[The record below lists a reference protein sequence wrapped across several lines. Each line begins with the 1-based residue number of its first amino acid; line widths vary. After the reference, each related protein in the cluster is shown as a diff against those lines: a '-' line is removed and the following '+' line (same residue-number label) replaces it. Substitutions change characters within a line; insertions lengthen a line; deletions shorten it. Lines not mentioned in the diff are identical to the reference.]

1 MRRRAFTAR
10 PLPRCR
16 RARRGARSGRAS
28 RLRMVIPYPPGG
40 PSDVST
46 RIVMERAAQSLGQP
60 IVFDNKAGAS
70 GMIGGEFVKNQAVDN
85 HTFLTTTTAM
95 VCITRHLQPIPF
107 DPEKDFVTVSRMCT
121 SWGIFAIHPSVPAR
135 TVAEFVAYAKA
146 NPGKINFGSS
156 GLATITHL
164 FGEMLQ
170 LEAGIKMTHV
180 PYRGSAPA
188 TNALVAGEVQAQFD
202 QTCLPHVKAGKLI
215 GLAMLSN
222 VRHPDFPDIPTLRE
236 AGYRKEEG
244 DSWFGILAPTGT
256 SPAVDRQARQGDR
269 RCRALARHRREAA
282 SRRLLRHLP
291 ELAGL
296 PQPHHRRE
304 QDVRQHHPEGQHQAD
319 VILLERA
326 TPWRSWSSGPRPP
339 ARS

>member
-1 MRRRAFTAR
+1 MRRRAFA
-10 PLPRCR
+10 
-16 RARRGARSGRAS
+16 AS
-28 RLRMVIPYPPGG
+28 ALAALAAPAVAQPAWPAKPLRMVIPYPPGG
-40 PSDVST
+40 PSDVAT
-46 RIVMERAAQSLGQP
+46 RIVIEHAARSLGQP
-60 IVFDNKAGAS
+60 AVFDNKAGAS
-70 GMIGGEFVKNQAVDN
+70 GMIGAEFVKNQPIDD

-95 VCITRHLQPIPF
+95 VCITRHLQAIPF
-107 DPEKDFVTVSRMCT
+107 DPEKDFVTVSRMTT
-121 SWGIFAIHPSVPAR
+121 SWGVFALHPSVPAR

-170 LEAGIKMTHV
+170 LEAGIMMTHV

-188 TNALVAGEVQAQFD
+188 TNALVAGEIQAQFD

-222 VRHPDFPDIPTLRE
+222 VRHPDFPDVPTLRE

-256 SPAVDRQARQGDR
+256 SPAVIAKLEKAIGDAVR
-269 RCRALARHRREAA
+269 SPDIAEKLHLGGCYVTYLNAPDFR
-282 SRRLLRHLP
+282 SRITDESKMFGNIIQKGNIKL
-291 ELAGL
+291 
-296 PQPHHRRE
+296 
-304 QDVRQHHPEGQHQAD
+304 
-319 VILLERA
+319 
-326 TPWRSWSSGPRPP
+326 T
-339 ARS
+339 

>member
-1 MRRRAFTAR
+1 MRRRAFTASALAAVAA
-10 PLPRCR
+10 PAIAPMNGP
-16 RARRGARSGRAS
+16 ANAQDWPSKP
-28 RLRMVIPYPPGG
+28 LRMVIPYPPGG

-46 RIVMERAAQSLGQP
+46 RIVMDRAAQSLGQP

-107 DPEKDFVTVSRMCT
+107 DPDKDFVTVSRMCT
-121 SWGIFAIHPSVPAR
+121 SWGIFAIHPSVPAK
-135 TVAEFVAYAKA
+135 TVAEFVAYCKA
-146 NPGKINFGSS
+146 NPGKVNFGSS

-202 QTCLPHVKAGKLI
+202 QTCLPHVKAGKLV

-222 VRHPDFPDIPTLRE
+222 VRHPDFPDVPTLRE

-256 SPAVDRQARQGDR
+256 SPAVIAKLEKAIGDAV
-269 RCRALARHRREAA
+269 RAPDIVEKLHLGGCYVTYLNAPDFR
-282 SRRLLRHLP
+282 SRITDESKMFGNIIQKGNIKL
-291 ELAGL
+291 
-296 PQPHHRRE
+296 
-304 QDVRQHHPEGQHQAD
+304 
-319 VILLERA
+319 
-326 TPWRSWSSGPRPP
+326 T
-339 ARS
+339 

>member
-1 MRRRAFTAR
+1 MRRRAFTAAALAAVAA
-10 PLPRCR
+10 PV
-16 RARRGARSGRAS
+16 GRAAAQEWPS
-28 RLRMVIPYPPGG
+28 KPLRMVIPYPPGG

-46 RIVMERAAQSLGQP
+46 RIVIDRAAQSLGQP
-60 IVFDNKAGAS
+60 VVFDNKAGAS
-70 GMIGGEFVKNQAVDN
+70 GMIGAEFVKNQPVDN
-85 HTFLTTTTAM
+85 HTLLTTTTAM

-146 NPGKINFGSS
+146 DPGKINFASS
-156 GLATITHL
+156 GMATITHL
-164 FGEMLQ
+164 FGEMLS

-202 QTCLPHVKAGKLI
+202 QTCLPHVKAGKLV
-215 GLAMLSN
+215 GLAMLAE

-236 AGYRKEEG
+236 QGYGKDGG

-256 SPAVDRQARQGDR
+256 PPAVVAKLDRAIADALRSPDIVEKLHLGGSRVTYLNPADFRTRIGAETRMFGDIIQK
-269 RCRALARHRREAA
+269 
-282 SRRLLRHLP
+282 
-291 ELAGL
+291 GDIKV
-296 PQPHHRRE
+296 Q
-304 QDVRQHHPEGQHQAD
+304 
-319 VILLERA
+319 
-326 TPWRSWSSGPRPP
+326 
-339 ARS
+339 

>member
-1 MRRRAFTAR
+1 MRRRAFTASALAAITA
-10 PLPRCR
+10 PVAP
-16 RARRGARSGRAS
+16 AAAQEWPSKP
-28 RLRMVIPYPPGG
+28 LRMVIPYPPGG

-46 RIVMERAAQSLGQP
+46 RIVIDRAAQSLGQP
-60 IVFDNKAGAS
+60 AVFDNKAGAS
-70 GMIGGEFVKNQAVDN
+70 GMIGAEFVKNQSVDN

-95 VCITRHLQPIPF
+95 VCITRHLQAIPF
-107 DPEKDFVTVSRMCT
+107 DPEKDFLTVSRMCT

-164 FGEMLQ
+164 FGEMLS

-188 TNALVAGEVQAQFD
+188 TNALISGEIQAQFD
-202 QTCLPHVKAGKLI
+202 QTCLPHVKAGKLV
-215 GLAMLSN
+215 GLAMLAE

-236 AGYRKEEG
+236 QGYGKDGG

-256 SPAVDRQARQGDR
+256 SPEVVAKLDKAIADAAR
-269 RCRALARHRREAA
+269 
-282 SRRLLRHLP
+282 SP
-291 ELAGL
+291 
-296 PQPHHRRE
+296 
-304 QDVRQHHPEGQHQAD
+304 D
-319 VILLERA
+319 VIDKLHKGGCRVTYLAPTDFRDRIAVE
-326 TPWRSWSSGPRPP
+326 TKMFGTIIQKGDIKLQ
-339 ARS
+339 

>member
-1 MRRRAFTAR
+1 MRRRAFTASALAAIAA
-10 PLPRCR
+10 PVAPVVP
-16 RARRGARSGRAS
+16 AAAMEWPSKP
-28 RLRMVIPYPPGG
+28 LRMVIPYPPGG

-46 RIVMERAAQSLGQP
+46 RIVIDRAAQSLGQP
-60 IVFDNKAGAS
+60 AVFDNKAGAS
-70 GMIGGEFVKNQAVDN
+70 GMIGAEFVKNQSVDN

-107 DPEKDFVTVSRMCT
+107 DPEKDFLTVSRMCT

-164 FGEMLQ
+164 FGEMLS

-188 TNALVAGEVQAQFD
+188 TNALIAGEVQAQFD
-202 QTCLPHVKAGKLI
+202 QTCLPHVKAGKLV
-215 GLAMLSN
+215 GLAMLAE

-236 AGYRKEEG
+236 QGYGKDGG

-256 SPAVDRQARQGDR
+256 SPEVVAKLDKAIADAAR
-269 RCRALARHRREAA
+269 
-282 SRRLLRHLP
+282 SP
-291 ELAGL
+291 
-296 PQPHHRRE
+296 
-304 QDVRQHHPEGQHQAD
+304 D
-319 VILLERA
+319 VIDKLHKGGCRVTYLAPTDFRDRIAVE
-326 TPWRSWSSGPRPP
+326 TKMFGTIIQKGDIKLQ
-339 ARS
+339 

>member
-1 MRRRAFTAR
+1 MECSTQQQEEMMRRRAFTAAALSAVAA
-10 PLPRCR
+10 PLGSATAQEWP
-16 RARRGARSGRAS
+16 SKP
-28 RLRMVIPYPPGG
+28 LRMVIPYPPGG

-46 RIVMERAAQSLGQP
+46 RIVMDRAAQSLGQP

-70 GMIGGEFVKNQAVDN
+70 GMIGAEFVKNQPVDN

-107 DPEKDFVTVSRMCT
+107 SPEKDFLTVSRMCT

-146 NPGKINFGSS
+146 NPGKLNFASS

-236 AGYRKEEG
+236 QGYRKEEG
-244 DSWFGILAPTGT
+244 DSWFGILAPAGT
-256 SPAVDRQARQGDR
+256 SPAVVTRLDKAIGDAVRSPDIVEKLHLGGCYVTYLNPTDFRARIGTETAMFGNIIQKGNIKV
-269 RCRALARHRREAA
+269 
-282 SRRLLRHLP
+282 
-291 ELAGL
+291 
-296 PQPHHRRE
+296 Q
-304 QDVRQHHPEGQHQAD
+304 
-319 VILLERA
+319 
-326 TPWRSWSSGPRPP
+326 
-339 ARS
+339 

>member
-1 MRRRAFTAR
+1 MRRRAFTAAALATVVG
-10 PLPRCR
+10 PAVAAP
-16 RARRGARSGRAS
+16 AAPAIAQEWPTKP
-28 RLRMVIPYPPGG
+28 LRMVIPYPPGG

-46 RIVMERAAQSLGQP
+46 RIVMDRAAQSLGQP

-70 GMIGGEFVKNQAVDN
+70 GMIGGEFVKNQTVDN

-107 DPEKDFVTVSRMCT
+107 DPDKDFVTVSRMCT

-222 VRHPDFPDIPTLRE
+222 VRHPDFPDVPTLRE

-244 DSWFGILAPTGT
+244 DSWFGILAPAGT
-256 SPAVDRQARQGDR
+256 PKEIVAFVQRENAKVLVDKDLQEKLALQGAEPYTLDTEQFA
-269 RCRALARHRREAA
+269 ALVKQE
-282 SRRLLRHLP
+282 LP
-291 ELAGL
+291 RWQKIVKESG
-296 PQPHHRRE
+296 
-304 QDVRQHHPEGQHQAD
+304 
-319 VILLERA
+319 A
-326 TPWRSWSSGPRPP
+326 TVD
-339 ARS
+339 

>member
-1 MRRRAFTAR
+1 MRRRAFTAAA
-10 PLPRCR
+10 L
-16 RARRGARSGRAS
+16 ARRCARRRRPCDRPGVAEQANTHGHP
-28 RLRMVIPYPPGG
+28 LRPPGG

-46 RIVMERAAQSLGQP
+46 RIVMDRAAQSLGQP

-70 GMIGGEFVKNQAVDN
+70 GMIGAEFAKNQTVDN

-146 NPGKINFGSS
+146 NPGKINFGSL

-188 TNALVAGEVQAQFD
+188 TNALISGEVQVQFD
-202 QTCLPHVKAGKLI
+202 QTCLPHVKAGKLV

-222 VRHPDFPDIPTLRE
+222 VRHPDFPDVPTLRE

-244 DSWFGILAPTGT
+244 DFLVRHPRPHRHVAGG
-256 SPAVDRQARQGDR
+256 DRQARKGDR
-269 RCRALARHRREAA
+269 RCRARARHHREAA
-282 SRRLLRHLP
+282 SRRLLRIYLNAP
-291 ELAGL
+291 
-296 PQPHHRRE
+296 
-304 QDVRQHHPEGQHQAD
+304 DF
-319 VILLERA
+319 
-326 TPWRSWSSGPRPP
+326 RSRITDESKMFGNIIQKGNIKLT
-339 ARS
+339 

>member
-1 MRRRAFTAR
+1 MHRRVFTVSVLGSLAAVAA
-10 PLPRCR
+10 PAAAQDWP
-16 RARRGARSGRAS
+16 SKP
-28 RLRMVIPYPPGG
+28 LRMVIPYPPGG

-46 RIVMERAAQSLGQP
+46 RIVIDRAAQSLGQP
-60 IVFDNKAGAS
+60 VVFDNKAGAS
-70 GMIGGEFVKNQAVDN
+70 GMIGAEFVKNQPVDN

-107 DPEKDFVTVSRMCT
+107 DPDKDFLTVSRMCT

-164 FGEMLQ
+164 FGEMLS

-215 GLAMLSN
+215 GLAMLAE
-222 VRHPDFPDIPTLRE
+222 VRHPDFPDVPTLRE
-236 AGYRKEEG
+236 QGYGKDGG

-256 SPAVDRQARQGDR
+256 SPEVVAKLDKAIADAAR
-269 RCRALARHRREAA
+269 
-282 SRRLLRHLP
+282 SP
-291 ELAGL
+291 
-296 PQPHHRRE
+296 
-304 QDVRQHHPEGQHQAD
+304 D
-319 VILLERA
+319 VIDRLHKGGCRVTYLA
-326 TPWRSWSSGPRPP
+326 P
-339 ARS
+339 ADFRDRITAETKMFGDIIQRGDIKLQ